1 MRKANL
7 GVAIFLFL
15 LGALVMYDSV
25 RLGFRWQPGFGP
37 GAGYLPFYLSL
48 GVLICTGIFI
58 VKQIRQLSKV
68 GIVGDKRLIQEGGLK
83 PILWVLLPSTAMVIL
98 TSILGLHFAAFVFLL
113 FYMRAVGKIGWLECS
128 LVSVLFPILMYIVF
142 DRLFLIPLP
151 DGMLGAYI
159 KLPF

>member
-7 GVAIFLFL
+7 GVAIFLFII
-15 LGALVMYDSV
+15 GAVVMYDSV

-48 GVLICTGIFI
+48 GVLVCTGIII
-58 VKQIRQLSKV
+58 VKQILQLSKV
-68 GIVGDKRLIQEGGLK
+68 GITGDKRLIQEGGLT
-83 PILWVLLPSTAMVIL
+83 PILWVLIPSTVMVIL
-98 TSILGLHFAAFVFLL
+98 VSIIGLHFAAFVFLL
-113 FYMRAVGKIGWLECS
+113 FYMRVVGKIGWLECA
-128 LVSVLFPILMYIVF
+128 LVSVLFTIGMYVVF

-151 DGMLGAYI
+151 DGMLGSYI

>member
-15 LGALVMYDSV
+15 IGALVMYDSV
-25 RLGFRWQPGFGP
+25 RLGFRWEPGFGP
-37 GAGYLPFYLSL
+37 GAGYLPFYLAL

-58 VKQIRQLSKV
+58 VKQIRQLSKA

-83 PILWVLLPSTAMVIL
+83 PILWVLIPSTAMVVL
-98 TSILGLHFAAFVFLL
+98 TSILGLHIAAAIYLI
-113 FYMRAVGKIGWLECS
+113 FYMRAVGKIGWLECA
-128 LVSVLFPILMYIVF
+128 LVSVLFPVGMYIVF

>member
-7 GVAIFLFL
+7 WVAVFLFVI
-15 LGALVMYDSV
+15 GAIVMYDSV

-48 GVLICTGIFI
+48 GVLICTGINI
-58 VKQIRQLSKV
+58 VKQIRQLSKD
-68 GIVGDKRLIQEGGLK
+68 GITGDKRLIQEGGLK
-83 PILWVLLPSTAMVIL
+83 PILWVLLPSTVMVIL
-98 TSILGLHFAAFVFLL
+98 TSIIGLHFAAFVFLL
-113 FYMRAVGKIGWLECS
+113 FYMRAVGKIGWLECA
-128 LVSVLFPILMYIVF
+128 LVSVLFPIGMYVVF

>member
-15 LGALVMYDSV
+15 IGAIVMYDAV
-25 RLGFRWQPGFGP
+25 RLGFRWDPGFGP

-48 GVLICTGIFI
+48 GVLVCTGIII
-58 VKQIRQLSKV
+58 VKQIMQLSKV
-68 GIVGDKRLIQEGGLK
+68 GIAGDKRLIQEGGLK
-83 PILWVLLPSTAMVIL
+83 PILWVLLPSTAMVAL
-98 TSILGLHFAAFVFLL
+98 TSIVGLHFAAFVFLL
-113 FYMRAVGKIGWLECS
+113 FYMRAVGKIGWLACA
-128 LVSVLFPILMYIVF
+128 LVSVLFPVGMYIVF

-151 DGMLGAYI
+151 DGMLGNYI

>member
-15 LGALVMYDSV
+15 IGALVMYDSV

-58 VKQIRQLSKV
+58 IKQIRQLSKV

-83 PILWVLLPSTAMVIL
+83 PILWVLLPSTAMVII
-98 TSILGLHFAAFVFLL
+98 TSILGLHFAAFIFLL
-113 FYMRAVGKIGWLECS
+113 FYMRAVGKIGWLECA
-128 LVSVLFPILMYIVF
+128 LVSVLFPIGMYIVF

-151 DGMLGAYI
+151 DGMLGEYI

>member
-15 LGALVMYDSV
+15 IGLIVMYDSV
-25 RLGFRWQPGFGP
+25 RLGFRWDPGFGP

-48 GVLICTGIFI
+48 GVLICTGISI
-58 VKQIRQLSKV
+58 VKQIRQLSKQ
-68 GIVGDKRLIQEGGLK
+68 GIGDEPLIQEGGLK
-83 PILWVLLPSTAMVIL
+83 PILWVLIPSTVMVIL
-98 TSILGLHFAAFVFLL
+98 VSIIGLHFAAAVFLF
-113 FYMRAVGKIGWLECS
+113 FYMRAVGKIGWLECA
-128 LVSVLFPILMYIVF
+128 LVSVLFPIGMYIVF

-151 DGMLGAYI
+151 DGMLGNYI

>member
-15 LGALVMYDSV
+15 IGAIVMFDSV
-25 RLGFRWQPGFGP
+25 RLGFRWEPGFGP

-48 GVLICTGIFI
+48 GVLVCTGII
-58 VKQIRQLSKV
+58 LVKQILQLSKV
-68 GIVGDKRLIQEGGLK
+68 GIAGDKRLIQEGGLT
-83 PILWVLLPSTAMVIL
+83 PILWVLLPSTAMVVLVSFI
-98 TSILGLHFAAFVFLL
+98 GLHFAAFVFLV
-113 FYMRAVGKIGWLECS
+113 FYMRVVGKIGWLSCA
-128 LVSVLFPILMYIVF
+128 LVSILFPIGMYIVF

-151 DGMLGAYI
+151 DGMLGNYI

>member
-7 GVAIFLFL
+7 GVAIFLFV
-15 LGALVMYDSV
+15 LGAIVMYDAV
-25 RLGFRWQPGFGP
+25 RLGWRWDPGFGP

-58 VKQIRQLSKV
+58 VKQVIQLSKI

-98 TSILGLHFAAFVFLL
+98 ISIIGLHFAAFVFLL
-113 FYMRAVGKIGWLECS
+113 FYMRVVGKIGWLECA
-128 LVSVLFPILMYIVF
+128 LVSILMPIGLYVVF

-151 DGMLGAYI
+151 DGMLGNYI

>member
-7 GVAIFLFL
+7 GVAIFLFV
-15 LGALVMYDSV
+15 LGAIVMYDAV
-25 RLGFRWQPGFGP
+25 RLGCRWDPGFGP

-48 GVLICTGIFI
+48 GVLICTAIFI
-58 VKQIRQLSKV
+58 VKQVIQLSKI

-83 PILWVLLPSTAMVIL
+83 PILWVLLPSTVMVIL
-98 TSILGLHFAAFVFLL
+98 ISIIGLHFAAFVFLL
-113 FYMRAVGKIGWLECS
+113 FYMRVVGKIGWLECA
-128 LVSVLFPILMYIVF
+128 LVSILMPIGLYVVF

-151 DGMLGAYI
+151 DGMLGNYI

>member
-7 GVAIFLFL
+7 GVAIFLFII
-15 LGALVMYDSV
+15 GAITMYDSV

-48 GVLICTGIFI
+48 GVLICTGIII
-58 VKQIRQLSKV
+58 VKQIRQLSKE
-68 GIVGDKRLIQEGGLK
+68 GITGDKRLIREGGLT
-83 PILWVLLPSTAMVIL
+83 PILWVLIPSTVMVVL
-98 TSILGLHFAAFVFLL
+98 TSIIGLHFAAFIFLL
-113 FYMRAVGKIGWLECS
+113 FYMRAVGKIGWLECA
-128 LVSVLFPILMYIVF
+128 LVSVLFPIGMYVVF

-151 DGMLGAYI
+151 DGMLGNYI

>member
-7 GVAIFLFL
+7 GVAIFLFV
-15 LGALVMYDSV
+15 LGAIVMYDAV
-25 RLGFRWQPGFGP
+25 RLGFRWDPGFGP

-48 GVLICTGIFI
+48 GVLICTAIFI
-58 VKQIRQLSKV
+58 VKQVIQLSKI
-68 GIVGDKRLIQEGGLK
+68 GIVGDKPLIQEGGLK

-98 TSILGLHFAAFVFLL
+98 VSIIGLHFAAFVFLL
-113 FYMRAVGKIGWLECS
+113 FYMRVVGKIGWLECA
-128 LVSVLFPILMYIVF
+128 LVSILMPIGLYVVF

-151 DGMLGAYI
+151 DGMLGNYI

>member
-7 GVAIFLFL
+7 GVAIFLFV
-15 LGALVMYDSV
+15 LGAIVMYDAV
-25 RLGFRWQPGFGP
+25 RLGWRWDPGFGP

-58 VKQIRQLSKV
+58 VKQVMQLSKI

-83 PILWVLLPSTAMVIL
+83 PILWVLLPSTVMVIL
-98 TSILGLHFAAFVFLL
+98 ISIIGLHFAAFVFLA
-113 FYMRAVGKIGWLECS
+113 FYMRVVGKIGWLECA
-128 LVSVLFPILMYIVF
+128 LVSILMPIGLYVVF

-151 DGMLGAYI
+151 DGMLGNYI

>member
-7 GVAIFLFL
+7 GVAIFLFV
-15 LGALVMYDSV
+15 LGAIVMYDAV
-25 RLGFRWQPGFGP
+25 RLGFRWDPGFGP

-58 VKQIRQLSKV
+58 VKQIIQLSKI

-98 TSILGLHFAAFVFLL
+98 ISIIGLHFAAFVFLA
-113 FYMRAVGKIGWLECS
+113 FYMRVVGKIGWLECA
-128 LVSVLFPILMYIVF
+128 LVSILMPIGLYVVF

-151 DGMLGAYI
+151 DGMLGNYI

>member
-15 LGALVMYDSV
+15 IGAIVMYDAV
-25 RLGFRWQPGFGP
+25 RLGFRWDPGFGP

-58 VKQIRQLSKV
+58 VKQIRQLSK
-68 GIVGDKRLIQEGGLK
+68 GDKRLIQEGGLT
-83 PILWVLLPSTAMVIL
+83 PILWVLIPSTVMVIL
-98 TSILGLHFAAFVFLL
+98 TSIIGLHFAAFIFLL
-113 FYMRAVGKIGWLECS
+113 FYMRVVGKIGWLECA
-128 LVSVLFPILMYIVF
+128 LVSVLFPIGMYVVF

-151 DGMLGAYI
+151 GGMLGEYI

>member
-7 GVAIFLFL
+7 WVAVFLFVI
-15 LGALVMYDSV
+15 GAIVMYDSV
-25 RLGFRWQPGFGP
+25 RLGFRWQPGSGP
-37 GAGYLPFYLSL
+37 GAGYLPFYLAL

-58 VKQIRQLSKV
+58 VKQIRQLSKE
-68 GIVGDKRLIQEGGLK
+68 GIVGDKRLIREGGLK
-83 PILWVLLPSTAMVIL
+83 PILWVLIPSTVMVIL
-98 TSILGLHFAAFVFLL
+98 TAIIGLHFAAFIFLL
-113 FYMRAVGKIGWLECS
+113 FYMRAVGKIGWLECA
-128 LVSVLFPILMYIVF
+128 LVSVLFPVGMYVVF

>member
-15 LGALVMYDSV
+15 IGAICMYDSV

-48 GVLICTGIFI
+48 GVLVFTGISI
-58 VKQIRQLSKV
+58 VKQIIQLSKV
-68 GIVGDKRLIQEGGLK
+68 GIVGDKPLIQEGGLT
-83 PILWVLLPSTAMVIL
+83 PILWVLIPSTVMVIL
-98 TSILGLHFAAFVFLL
+98 TSIIGLHFAAFVFLL
-113 FYMRAVGKIGWLECS
+113 FYMRVVGKIGWLECA
-128 LVSVLFPILMYIVF
+128 LVSILFPIGMYVVF

-151 DGMLGAYI
+151 DGMLGNYI

>member
-15 LGALVMYDSV
+15 IGAIVMFDAV
-25 RLGFRWQPGFGP
+25 RLGWRWQPGFGP
-37 GAGYLPFYLSL
+37 GAGYLPFYLAL

-58 VKQIRQLSKV
+58 VKQIIQLSKV

-83 PILWVLLPSTAMVIL
+83 PILWVLLPSTAMVVLIPV
-98 TSILGLHFAAFVFLL
+98 LGLHFAAAVYLM
-113 FYMRAVGKIGWLECS
+113 FYMRVVGKIGWLECS
-128 LVSVLFPILMYIVF
+128 LVSILFPVGMYIVF

-151 DGMLGAYI
+151 DGMLGNYI

>member
-15 LGALVMYDSV
+15 IGAIVMYDAV

-37 GAGYLPFYLSL
+37 GAGYLPFYLAL
-48 GVLICTGIFI
+48 GILVCTGIFI
-58 VKQIRQLSKV
+58 VKQIMQLSKE
-68 GIVGDKRLIQEGGLK
+68 GIVGDKRLIQEGGLT
-83 PILWVLLPSTAMVIL
+83 PILWVLIPSTVMVIL
-98 TSILGLHFAAFVFLL
+98 TSIIGLHFAAAVFLL
-113 FYMRAVGKIGWLECS
+113 FYMRKVGKIGWLECA
-128 LVSVLFPILMYIVF
+128 LVSILFPVGMYLVF

-151 DGMLGAYI
+151 DGMLGNYI

>member
-7 GVAIFLFL
+7 WVAVFLFVI
-15 LGALVMYDSV
+15 GAIVMYDSV

-98 TSILGLHFAAFVFLL
+98 TSIIGLHFAAFIFLL
-113 FYMRAVGKIGWLECS
+113 FYMRAVGKIGWLECA
-128 LVSVLFPILMYIVF
+128 LVSVLFPVGMYIVF

-151 DGMLGAYI
+151 DGMLGDYL

>member
-7 GVAIFLFL
+7 GVAIFLFV
-15 LGALVMYDSV
+15 LGAIVMYDAV
-25 RLGFRWQPGFGP
+25 RLGFRWDPGFGP

-58 VKQIRQLSKV
+58 VKQVMQLSKI

-98 TSILGLHFAAFVFLL
+98 ISIIGLHFAAFVFLL
-113 FYMRAVGKIGWLECS
+113 FYMRVVGKIGWLECA
-128 LVSVLFPILMYIVF
+128 LVSILMPIGLYVVF

-151 DGMLGAYI
+151 DGMLGNYI

>member
-15 LGALVMYDSV
+15 IGSIVMYDSV
-25 RLGFRWQPGFGP
+25 RLGWRWDPGFGP

-48 GVLICTGIFI
+48 GVLICTTIII
-58 VKQIRQLSKV
+58 VKQVRQLSKE
-68 GIVGDKRLIQEGGLK
+68 GIAGDTPLIQEGGLL
-83 PILWVLLPSTAMVIL
+83 PILWVLIPSTVMVVLVSLI
-98 TSILGLHFAAFVFLL
+98 GLHFAAAVFLL
-113 FYMRAVGKIGWLECS
+113 FYMRVVGKIGWLECA
-128 LVSVLFPILMYIVF
+128 LVSVLFPIGLYIVF